1 MVTPTLRV
9 NAPTLRD
16 VAAAEKSVAAAASN
30 TGAAA
35 ALADAA
41 AGMAGL
47 RTAGG
52 CQSAQTVLDAANQSV
67 STALNGHSEKLE
79 AAAQQY
85 EATDATF
92 GRRLQQFSR

>member
-1 MVTPTLRV
+1 MTPTLRV

-16 VAAAEKSVAAAASN
+16 VAAEERSVATAASN
-30 TGAAA
+30 TGAAG
-35 ALADAA
+35 ALGEAA

-52 CQSAQTVLDAANQSV
+52 CQSAQAALDAVNQSV

-79 AAAQQY
+79 AAAGQY
-85 EATDATF
+85 EATDAAF
-92 GRRLQQFSR
+92 GRRLQQFSQ

>member
-1 MVTPTLRV
+1 MTPTLRV

-16 VAAAEKSVAAAASN
+16 VAAAEQSVAAAASN
-30 TGAAA
+30 TGAAG
-35 ALADAA
+35 ALGDAA

-52 CQSAQTVLDAANQSV
+52 CQSAQAVFDEVNQSV
-67 STALNGHSEKLE
+67 SAALNGHSQKLE

>member
-1 MVTPTLRV
+1 MTPTLRV
-9 NAPTLRD
+9 DAPVLRD
-16 VAAAEKSVAAAASN
+16 VAAGEKSVAAAAAN
-30 TGAAA
+30 TGAAG
-35 ALADAA
+35 ALSDAA

-52 CQSAQTVLDAANQSV
+52 CQSAQTVLDAVNQSV